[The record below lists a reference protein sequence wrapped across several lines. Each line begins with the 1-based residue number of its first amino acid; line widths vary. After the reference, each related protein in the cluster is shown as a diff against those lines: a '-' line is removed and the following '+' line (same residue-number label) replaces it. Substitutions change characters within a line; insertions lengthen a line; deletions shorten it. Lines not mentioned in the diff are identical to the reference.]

1 MKILQHRF
9 FRFCH
14 VATGIFLGFTFW
26 SSGMAKLYFEHLF
39 IGWIGPPWLI
49 ERLAEFELG
58 LYGQFIALSQV
69 IIGFMLMTQR
79 FRSLGAV
86 MLLPMILNILMVTIS
101 QHWVGTPYVLAV
113 LLSMNIFLL
122 LMEFPK
128 FLPLILEGRSFHS
141 TAKPQTWKGH
151 AVWLTGLTVSLLAVG
166 LSYYALTWSYFLVG
180 LGVLIAAISHRAD
193 GT

>member
-1 MKILQHRF
+1 
-9 FRFCH
+9 
-14 VATGIFLGFTFW
+14 
-26 SSGMAKLYFEHLF
+26 MAKLYFEHLF

-122 LMEFPK
+122 LIEFPK
-128 FLPLILEGRSFHS
+128 FLPLILEGQSFHS

-151 AVWLTGLTVSLLAVG
+151 AVWLAGLTVSLLAVG

-180 LGVLIAAISHRAD
+180 LGVLISAISHRSD
-193 GT
+193 RT

>member
-1 MKILQHRF
+1 
-9 FRFCH
+9 
-14 VATGIFLGFTFW
+14 
-26 SSGMAKLYFEHLF
+26 MAKLYFEHLF

-101 QHWVGTPYVLAV
+101 QHWVGTLLCFSGTNLDEHFSIANGVSKVCLRSSKEAV
-113 LLSMNIFLL
+113 I
-122 LMEFPK
+122 
-128 FLPLILEGRSFHS
+128 SFNC
-141 TAKPQTWKGH
+141 
-151 AVWLTGLTVSLLAVG
+151 
-166 LSYYALTWSYFLVG
+166 
-180 LGVLIAAISHRAD
+180 
-193 GT
+193 